1 MGGSVPLAASGSPPA
16 ERDLPLADRLAP
28 EEFEAFYAEVGP
40 RLRGFLYSQTGDGSV
55 ADDLAQEAFT
65 RVLASRLRPEST
77 EHLVRYLY
85 KTAVHLL
92 RDRGRAAGRQPLPLL
107 VEHDSPQPAPPVELR
122 RDLARALA
130 ALGTRERRLLWMA
143 HVEGMKHDAIADAL
157 GARSASIRVM
167 LFRARRRLAMLLGR
181 EDAGEGRIG

>member
-1 MGGSVPLAASGSPPA
+1 MSGSVPLAASGSPPA

-40 RLRGFLYSQTGDGSV
+40 RLRGFLYSQTGDGSA

-65 RVLASRLRPEST
+65 RVLASSLRPEST

-92 RDRGRAAGRQPLPLL
+92 RDRGRASGRRPLPLL
-107 VEHDSPQPAPPVELR
+107 EEHDSPQPAAPLDLR
-122 RDLARALA
+122 RDLSRALA
-130 ALGTRERRLLWMA
+130 ALRPRERRLLWMA
-143 HVEGMKHDAIADAL
+143 HVEGMRHDAIAEVL
-157 GARSASIRVM
+157 GTSHGSIRVM
-167 LFRARRRLAMLLGR
+167 LFRARRRLAKLLGR
-181 EDAGEGRIG
+181 EDARGRGKG